1 MADSKAYLQNY
12 SLNDHWQKLVNLF
25 SKHIIHCVRASEILV
40 NLPSVFNQGML
51 FITML
56 YNQLYMRVDI

>member
-25 SKHIIHCVRASEILV
+25 SKPIIHCVRASEILV
-40 NLPSVFNQGML
+40 NLSSVFNQGML
-51 FITML
+51 FVAML
-56 YNQLYMRVDI
+56 YNQLYMSVDI

>member
-12 SLNDHWQKLVNLF
+12 SLNDQWQKLVNLF